1 MAMNLLSRV
10 SDEDSDTT
18 RITEIEAIKEVPP
31 EIAGL
36 MSVLIRL
43 LDRNGP
49 IIVYL
54 TAASHGEGTSTIARE
69 LAAAATRWDWC
80 NVALVDASRPA
91 TARGSRIPAL
101 GLFDVTSDTDDL
113 PFRRSL
119 CDGAMLMQAALTG
132 PNTSLPTIDT
142 VRSLFDRMRKQFT
155 LVIVDGPPILVS
167 QQISA
172 FSAAADCVV
181 LVIEAERTHTADL
194 ERARARLEQLGA
206 RILGVVLNKR
216 RNWVPGFLQR
226 RT

>member
-155 LVIVDGPPILVS
+155 
-167 QQISA
+167 
-172 FSAAADCVV
+172 
-181 LVIEAERTHTADL
+181 
-194 ERARARLEQLGA
+194 
-206 RILGVVLNKR
+206 
-216 RNWVPGFLQR
+216 W
-226 RT
+226 